1 VSTAQTTGQVVAV
14 QQVVEAQAQ
23 ARQTMTDQLVA
34 RVQALIHNFTAW
46 YDDLAVQRLSR
57 RISET
62 VQATQRVTASQEDA
76 YLSRVSSMIS
86 GRTMKP
92 VGPVVV
98 RDLRAGV
105 APEKVYERLAVQF
118 RYERS
123 TGTPEVEALKHVL
136 DRADVM
142 NQMDVALAARSEAE
156 KFFTAHKVTGYRRI
170 VHPEMSKGGACG
182 LCIAASTRIY
192 RTDRLLPLHGRCHCG
207 VLPIIGGFDVGDSLN
222 NLDLG
227 SLYTDAGST
236 SMADL
241 KRTRYKVDQHG
252 ELGPILV
259 PKKRIPKAA

>member
-1 VSTAQTTGQVVAV
+1 MSATETTAQVVAA
-14 QQVVEAQAQ
+14 QQVVEAQAK
-23 ARQTMTDQLVA
+23 ARQALTDQLVA
-34 RVQALIHNFTAW
+34 RVQVLIHGFTAW

-57 RISET
+57 QISET
-62 VQATQRVTASQEDA
+62 VQSSQRVIASQEDA

-86 GRTMKP
+86 GRTIKP

-123 TGTPEVEALKHVL
+123 TGTPEVEALNHVL

-142 NQMDVALAARSEAE
+142 NQMDVALAARSEWE
-156 KFFTAHKVTGYRRI
+156 KFFTVHKVTGYRRI

-182 LCIAASTRIY
+182 LCIAASTRVY
-192 RTDRLLPLHGRCHCG
+192 RANRLMPLHDRCKCG
-207 VLPIIGGFDVGDSLN
+207 VMTIIGGFDVGDSLN
-222 NLDLG
+222 NLDMG
-227 SLYTDAGST
+227 SLYTDASGT
-236 SMADL
+236 SAADL
-241 KRTRYKVDQHG
+241 KRTRYQIDQHG

-259 PKKRIPKAA
+259 PKKRLPKAA